1 MLQSLHGSKILI
13 TREANQAKQLA
24 EKVIELGGVPVE
36 VPLLRISCK
45 DAKEN
50 EQTFSK
56 LGTYKWIFFTSANG
70 VNCFFQLTKK
80 YHVRNLKQHK
90 FATVGHKTEMML
102 KKYGYQASFIPS
114 TYNAEIMAEEF
125 LDGFSEEGPA
135 LLVRGNRSR
144 DVLPVEFSKQ
154 RLAFDAMEVYE
165 TTVNDDATERLN
177 QVLYE
182 DEIDFITF
190 TSPST
195 VEAFVEMAEMRPEK
209 KVVCIGTTTEQRA
222 KELGFTP
229 INTPEEFTTE
239 AMLLSICEYINRK
252 DRKHV

>member
-13 TREANQAKQLA
+13 TREAKQAKQFA
-24 EKVIELGGVPVE
+24 EKVLALGGIPVE

-45 DAKEN
+45 DAREN
-50 EQTFSK
+50 EQIFSN
-56 LGTYKWIFFTSANG
+56 LGIYKWIFFTSANG
-70 VNCFFQLTKK
+70 VSCFFDLIKK
-80 YHVRNLKQHK
+80 YNVENLKQYK

-102 KKYGYQASFIPS
+102 KKYGYHASFIPS

-125 LDGFSEEGPA
+125 LESFSEEGPA

-154 RLAFDAMEVYE
+154 HLAFDTMEVYE
-165 TTVNDDATERLN
+165 TNVNDDAADKLN

-195 VEAFVEMAEMRPEK
+195 VEAFVEMAEVKHEMN
-209 KVVCIGTTTEQRA
+209 VVCIGTTTEQRA
-222 KELGFTP
+222 EEFGFSP

-239 AMLLSICEYINRK
+239 AMLLSISEYINRK
-252 DRKHV
+252 D